1 MNEYLMN
8 VESCRIDTPPLLYYS
23 HVSTAIA
30 VLFVALYIFKKKRQS
45 LDGKLLLLIGIFFTL
60 WSVSDIILWMSINV
74 LLISTIWS
82 LINAFEML
90 VSITTLYFA
99 YVFFEK
105 KDVSSRMKVLGI
117 SLFAPYL
124 LLIPSAFN
132 ITGFDLINCEATQ
145 GPMITWYFRAFEV
158 VVSLWLLS
166 YLAKTIYFSP
176 KGKRSIP
183 VLFSLGTILFLV
195 FFSGTNVIATVTG
208 RWEILHYGLLG
219 VPFFVGFL
227 AYLIV
232 RYQVFN
238 VKVVGAQVLVLV
250 LILLVGAQFFYVKTI
265 ANEVLTIITFLL
277 VSVFG
282 WMLMRSIR
290 NEVERKEELQM
301 ISDSLA
307 SANERLRR
315 LDNAKSEFIS
325 IASHQLRTPITAI
338 KGYVSLVLEGS
349 YGKVNAEVQDVLE
362 KVYRVQTQLSQLVED
377 LLNVSRIEAGRI
389 QYQYAPTRLE
399 MIITDLVDMFSI
411 TARDK
416 GIALRMHLSKKALP
430 ELTIDANKIKET
442 ISNLIDNAVKYT
454 PQGGEVKVILEGDE
468 ARRVAR
474 VIVEDNGVGISPE
487 DKSRLFEKFVRSKET
502 TQMVTSGTGLGLYVG
517 KNFVEAHGGRIWA
530 ESEGSGMGA
539 RFIVELPYEH
549 SETGSGEVATFG
561 KSYER

>member
-1 MNEYLMN
+1 MLIHS
-8 VESCRIDTPPLLYYS
+8 VE
-23 HVSTAIA
+23 
-30 VLFVALYIFKKKRQS
+30 
-45 LDGKLLLLIGIFFTL
+45 
-60 WSVSDIILWMSINV
+60 
-74 LLISTIWS
+74 
-82 LINAFEML
+82 
-90 VSITTLYFA
+90 
-99 YVFFEK
+99 
-105 KDVSSRMKVLGI
+105 
-117 SLFAPYL
+117 
-124 LLIPSAFN
+124 
-132 ITGFDLINCEATQ
+132 
-145 GPMITWYFRAFEV
+145 
-158 VVSLWLLS
+158 
-166 YLAKTIYFSP
+166 
-176 KGKRSIP
+176 
-183 VLFSLGTILFLV
+183 
-195 FFSGTNVIATVTG
+195 
-208 RWEILHYGLLG
+208 
-219 VPFFVGFL
+219 
-227 AYLIV
+227 
-232 RYQVFN
+232 
-238 VKVVGAQVLVLV
+238 
-250 LILLVGAQFFYVKTI
+250 
-265 ANEVLTIITFLL
+265 NEVA
-277 VSVFG
+277 
-282 WMLMRSIR
+282 
-290 NEVERKEELQM
+290 RKEELQM

-411 TARDK
+411 ADRDK

-468 ARRVAR
+468 ERRVAR
-474 VIVEDNGVGISPE
+474 VIVEDNGVGISSE
-487 DKSRLFEKFVRSKET
+487 DKVRLFEKFVRSKET

-517 KNFVEAHGGRIWA
+517 KSFVEAHGGKIWA
-530 ESEGSGMGA
+530 ESEGSGKGA

-561 KSYER
+561 KSYEGR